1 MTTIKYLSICSGI
14 ESVGVAWNLL
24 GFECLGLSEIDP
36 FRSAV
41 LNYRYPEV
49 KNHGDFTK
57 IEKEDLS
64 SRPDILVGGTPCATF
79 SVAGYRKG
87 MGSRTGFWTLNT
99 LEHNDFQE
107 QSHKEEGVSS
117 LSDILEQT
125 GKTQQRFYLTRYR
138 CEKLISRSEES
149 PYKIPVSL
157 KENLKK
163 AIGCTGKK

>member
-64 SRPDILVGGTPCATF
+64 SRPDILVGGTPCA
-79 SVAGYRKG
+79 
-87 MGSRTGFWTLNT
+87 LNT